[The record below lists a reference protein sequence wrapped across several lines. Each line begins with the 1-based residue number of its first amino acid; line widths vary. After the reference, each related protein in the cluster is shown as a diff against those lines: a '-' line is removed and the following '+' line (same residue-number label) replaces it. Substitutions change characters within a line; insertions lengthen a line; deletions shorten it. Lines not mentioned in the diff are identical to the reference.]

1 MPLDHEELEKISTQ
15 NDASTTCVVI
25 TWRNAGENISMVISY
40 SNFLLYESKLLGV
53 ASNMIVSGTAG
64 PI

>member
-1 MPLDHEELEKISTQ
+1 
-15 NDASTTCVVI
+15 
-25 TWRNAGENISMVISY
+25 MVISY
-40 SNFLLYESKLLGV
+40 SNFLLYESKLFGV